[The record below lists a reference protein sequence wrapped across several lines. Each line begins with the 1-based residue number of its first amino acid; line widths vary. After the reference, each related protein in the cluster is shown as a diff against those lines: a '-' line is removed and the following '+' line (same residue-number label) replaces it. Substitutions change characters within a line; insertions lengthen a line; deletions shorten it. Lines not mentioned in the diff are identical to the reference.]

1 MNIDQSTIFLIAGL
15 TAAVQMLTVLQAAF
29 LVVVCFRYGS
39 SLGSRAKD
47 AVIAGQLAPPAPVA
61 VPAPMAPQRPLA
73 PTPATAAATPVPA
86 APPAAAVPT
95 MILTGKM
102 SVFGGPNDTGMA
114 PDEGLALYE
123 ASQSSEIAGF
133 LLPQQPP
140 GTTGLGRRLDPSKFY
155 IACRFD
161 YAKTPKSFLR
171 TAGVHVTAQGKT
183 INCRPVDWGPAEST
197 GRIADLS
204 PGAAAA
210 LGIHTDD
217 TVTVTIPL
225 PSGVTRSAPAS
236 AASVGEPAWLAWA
249 RHEIGQHE
257 DTDNTGPV
265 VQKYID
271 LAHCG
276 AQHDPWC
283 AIFANA
289 ALEANG
295 IPGTR
300 SAAAQS
306 FCTDPKFLKLEAPR
320 IGALAVFWRG
330 SRSSGQG
337 HVGFYVGE
345 DSTHVQVL
353 GGNENDQVMIEPIPK
368 NGATMGLLGYWWPV
382 SPPST
387 TAEPKLT

>member
-1 MNIDQSTIFLIAGL
+1 MS
-15 TAAVQMLTVLQAAF
+15 
-29 LVVVCFRYGS
+29 
-39 SLGSRAKD
+39 
-47 AVIAGQLAPPAPVA
+47 
-61 VPAPMAPQRPLA
+61 
-73 PTPATAAATPVPA
+73 
-86 APPAAAVPT
+86 
-95 MILTGKM
+95 LTGKM

-114 PDEGLALYE
+114 PDEGLVLYE
-123 ASQSSEIAGF
+123 VSQASEIAGF

-155 IACRFD
+155 IACRWD

-171 TAGVHVTAQGKT
+171 TVGVHVTAHGKT

-225 PSGVTRSAPAS
+225 PSGAARPTSAPSIA
-236 AASVGEPAWLAWA
+236 EPAWLTWA

-257 DTDNTGPV
+257 DADNTGPV

-306 FCTDPKFLKLEAPR
+306 FCSHPGFTKLAEPKL
-320 IGALAVFWRG
+320 GALVVFWRG
-330 SRSSGQG
+330 SPSSGQG

-345 DSTHVQVL
+345 DAAHVQTL
-353 GGNENDQVMIEPIPK
+353 GGNENDQVMIEPLPK
-368 NGATMGLLGYWWPV
+368 NGSTMGLLGYWWPAAATAGQ
-382 SPPST
+382 SPES
-387 TAEPKLT
+387 KLT